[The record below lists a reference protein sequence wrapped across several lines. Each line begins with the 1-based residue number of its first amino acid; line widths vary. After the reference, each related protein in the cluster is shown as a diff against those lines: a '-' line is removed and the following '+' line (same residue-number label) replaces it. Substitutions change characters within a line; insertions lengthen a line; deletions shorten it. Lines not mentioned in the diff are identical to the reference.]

1 MNYIRVAV
9 PLPSTETETE
19 ILIARLSVIG
29 FESFEEQKDTLI
41 AYIPEKDFIKD
52 DLLGNEYCLQ
62 CENLGQL
69 DVELIPDQNWNE
81 VWESNYP
88 PVTIANKCY
97 VRAPFHDE
105 IPSMEYEIVIRP
117 KMAFGTAHHETT
129 SLMLELILKNN
140 FTNKKVLDMGCG
152 TGVLAILASMRGA
165 KSITAIDTDIWSY
178 KNTIENVELNGIE
191 NVKVIE
197 GGVEFVVSTDNFD
210 IILAN
215 INKNILIRD
224 MKFYANAL
232 FKGGYI
238 YFSGYYAND
247 LLDIETEAN
256 KNSLKFVSNLEKNSW
271 VAAVFEKEG

>member
-1 MNYIRVAV
+1 VVRVCLLFL
-9 PLPSTETETE
+9 PLC
-19 ILIARLSVIG
+19 G
-29 FESFEEQKDTLI
+29 
-41 AYIPEKDFIKD
+41 
-52 DLLGNEYCLQ
+52 
-62 CENLGQL
+62 
-69 DVELIPDQNWNE
+69 
-81 VWESNYP
+81 
-88 PVTIANKCY
+88 
-97 VRAPFHDE
+97 
-105 IPSMEYEIVIRP
+105 
-117 KMAFGTAHHETT
+117 GT
-129 SLMLELILKNN
+129 
-140 FTNKKVLDMGCG
+140 
-152 TGVLAILASMRGA
+152 

-178 KNTIENVELNGIE
+178 ENTIENVELNGIE

-232 FKGGYI
+232 LKGGYI

-271 VAAVFEKEG
+271 VAAVFEKEGLIECQNTLHFFFAFILLNINGIYAQQPDSLSTNSEEFYQQISQILLNTTSKTYQKKSEVLLGRFYARWSIGRFNKDEKTEVRNLVEKMRTKNMRTYPYLYDYLYALTLISESQQLPKSVISWHAYALKLLK

>member
-1 MNYIRVAV
+1 VVRVCLLFL
-9 PLPSTETETE
+9 PL
-19 ILIARLSVIG
+19 
-29 FESFEEQKDTLI
+29 
-41 AYIPEKDFIKD
+41 
-52 DLLGNEYCLQ
+52 
-62 CENLGQL
+62 
-69 DVELIPDQNWNE
+69 
-81 VWESNYP
+81 
-88 PVTIANKCY
+88 
-97 VRAPFHDE
+97 
-105 IPSMEYEIVIRP
+105 
-117 KMAFGTAHHETT
+117 
-129 SLMLELILKNN
+129 
-140 FTNKKVLDMGCG
+140 CG
-152 TGVLAILASMRGA
+152 GA

-232 FKGGYI
+232 LKGGYI